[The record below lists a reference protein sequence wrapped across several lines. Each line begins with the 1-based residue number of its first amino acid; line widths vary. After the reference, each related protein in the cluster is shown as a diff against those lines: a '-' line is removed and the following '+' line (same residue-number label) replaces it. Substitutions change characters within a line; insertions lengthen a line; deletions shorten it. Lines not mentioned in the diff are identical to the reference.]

1 MSPNGSA
8 PSGGDGIDSSQG
20 MTFGGIS
27 GLTNVKVAKKT
38 ADPTDSSNRLD
49 ASTLEL
55 LDGADRVYVDGLPD
69 PGPGAVDGREIT
81 VSVSFLSDSP
91 PSAGEEVSFEGETL
105 VCTEAEVEY
114 AVGELVKGT
123 ATYKLKPPEEE

>member
-1 MSPNGSA
+1 MPMT
-8 PSGGDGIDSSQG
+8 SSQG
-20 MTFGGIS
+20 QTFAGIA
-27 GLTNVKVAKKT
+27 GLTNIKVSKKT

-55 LDGADRVYVDGLPD
+55 PNGSDRVYVDGLPD
-69 PGPGAVDGREIT
+69 SGAGAVDGLEIT
-81 VSVSFLSDSP
+81 VTVSFLSGSP
-91 PSAGEEVSFEGETL
+91 PSAGDETEYGGQTL

-123 ATYKLKPPEEE
+123 ATFKTKPPEES

>member
-1 MSPNGSA
+1 MPMT
-8 PSGGDGIDSSQG
+8 SSQG

-27 GLTNVKVAKKT
+27 GLTNVKVSKKS

-55 LDGADRVYVDGLPD
+55 ADGDNRVYVDGLPD
-69 PGPGAVDGREIT
+69 AGSAAVDGLEIT
-81 VSVSFLSDSP
+81 VTVSFLSDTP
-91 PSAGEEVSFEGETL
+91 PSAGDEVSYDGQTM

-123 ATYKLKPPEEE
+123 ATYKTKPPAES